1 VYQDVKAMMKRKKDK
16 GFTLVE
22 LMVVVVILGILVA
35 IAVPALNNTVDRSR
49 VTACQSN
56 ERTISGA
63 AAQFWHNND
72 RYPDDIN
79 ELITGSYLEFN
90 PTCPDGGT
98 YVYDDAT
105 GTVDCSL
112 DTH

>member
-1 VYQDVKAMMKRKKDK
+1 MMKRKKDN

-35 IAVPALNNTVDRSR
+35 IAVPALNSSVDRSR
-49 VTACQSN
+49 MTACQSN

-72 RYPDDIN
+72 RYPVDID
-79 ELITGSYLEFN
+79 ELITSSYLEFN

-112 DTH
+112 ATH